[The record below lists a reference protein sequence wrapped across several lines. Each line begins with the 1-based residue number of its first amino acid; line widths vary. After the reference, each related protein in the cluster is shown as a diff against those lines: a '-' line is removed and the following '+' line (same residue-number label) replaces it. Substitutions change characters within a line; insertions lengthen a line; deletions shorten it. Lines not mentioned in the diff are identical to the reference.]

1 MAYISLGS
9 NCSIAYQLNKYGLRK
24 TSYPFDWCCLNIN
37 QLINVLEND
46 FEDFENFKIKK
57 LSDQHLDMESNKPT
71 YIITNKYGVKMA
83 HELCE
88 DGDIEE
94 MKEKIKRRVIRMK
107 NNQRLDIINDEPKI
121 FIRIELN
128 NLTQKNF
135 EEKYTKLIKIL
146 DNKYHNFKLIIISK
160 NNRFITNMQSIN
172 YIYFYQLDRF
182 SDDWKMDDL
191 DWFNI
196 FSLTD

>member
-1 MAYISLGS
+1 MTYISLGS
-9 NCSIAYQLNKYGLRK
+9 NCSVAYQLNKYGLRK

-46 FEDFENFKIKK
+46 FEDFENFTINNQRLK
-57 LSDQHLDMESNKPT
+57 LSEKHLYINNLDINNKPT

-88 DGDIEE
+88 GGDVDE
-94 MKEKIKRRVIRMK
+94 MKEKIKRRIIRMN
-107 NNQRLDIINDEPKI
+107 NNQRLDITNII

-146 DNKYHNFKLIIISK
+146 DKKYPNFKLIIISK
-160 NNRFITNMQSIN
+160 NNRFIIN
-172 YIYFYQLDRF
+172 DNIYFYQLDKF

-191 DWFNI
+191 DWLYIFNK
-196 FSLTD
+196 

>member
-46 FEDFENFKIKK
+46 FEDFENFTIKK
-57 LSDQHLDMESNKPT
+57 LSDQHLEMDSNKPT

-88 DGDIEE
+88 GGDVEE
-94 MKEKIKRRVIRMK
+94 MKGKIKRRIIRMK
-107 NNQRLDIINDEPKI
+107 NDEPKI

-146 DNKYHNFKLIIISK
+146 DKKYPNFKLIIISK
-160 NNRFITNMQSIN
+160 NNRFIINDMQSIN
-172 YIYFYQLDRF
+172 YIHFYQLDRF

-191 DWFNI
+191 DWFNML
-196 FSLTD
+196 SLTD